1 MNRNEMINKARKEQG
16 MSIRELANKSG
27 VKYNTVRD
35 IVNQTSENPRIDNIE
50 KIARALNINIMENE
64 KNELDVIFNQIRQ
77 LDKELQEDIINIIKI
92 WLKNYK

>member
-50 KIARALNINIMENE
+50 KIARALNINLMENE
-64 KNELDVIFNQIRQ
+64 KKELDVIFNQIRQ